1 MPTMQSKLV
10 SRTIWLEK
18 KKIWKI
24 NIQKNGIRK
33 SFYSSTPGD
42 KGRKICAQN
51 AASWLSGSC
60 PFAVSDHTTVETVF
74 ERYLK
79 DKELETTNIY
89 TIRNRYNNHIKP
101 IIGKIPVMLLTKQDL
116 KRVIYT
122 AYRKCDLSQKSL
134 KNIRGDLS
142 GFCNYLDLSDI
153 RNDLRTNNIRIPST
167 AKKGKKQALD
177 VVSLDILF
185 SESQAPYNGTV
196 CQDSLMSDE
205 EGKEETYHTHLYLV
219 FCNAVM
225 FKTLKNKF
233 PTAHIEVPQ
242 WGTNSENYAY
252 IRKEGTKYHK
262 DANGHYE
269 YTDAQGK
276 VHVGTNFSDTFE
288 ESGDLPPDAKQGDS
302 DTKIVLGINAAGI
315 PVCIDFGQL
324 PHWLLAAATGMGK
337 TQLVLLILHQL
348 TQKGYVIYLADYKGV
363 DFGSEYR
370 KPGHYADNDAD
381 LEQMLDSV
389 VRELNRRRTEFSIAG
404 CANLEEYVR
413 TTGDDLHRI
422 VVILDET
429 SMILDTTGRDK
440 EGKAAISVI
449 TNKLLAIGRLGRAL
463 GIHLLV
469 ATQRPDVGSVPGSL
483 KAQLDG
489 RICGHTAD
497 AQSSIVILDDGSA
510 ANLPAIPGRFIIRNG
525 SETDDIVQAYYYHK

>member
-1 MPTMQSKLV
+1 MA
-10 SRTIWLEK
+10 
-18 KKIWKI
+18 
-24 NIQKNGIRK
+24 
-33 SFYSSTPGD
+33 D
-42 KGRKICAQN
+42 
-51 AASWLSGSC
+51 
-60 PFAVSDHTTVETVF
+60 
-74 ERYLK
+74 
-79 DKELETTNIY
+79 
-89 TIRNRYNNHIKP
+89 
-101 IIGKIPVMLLTKQDL
+101 
-116 KRVIYT
+116 RVP
-122 AYRKCDLSQKSL
+122 D
-134 KNIRGDLS
+134 
-142 GFCNYLDLSDI
+142 
-153 RNDLRTNNIRIPST
+153 ST
-167 AKKGKKQALD
+167 ASIRRGLNQHGCERIVLPPHIRVQSTKLTDISFVAYTDGLCPLCMVYQMAKEFATRRYQLTINNPKEHGYDHDTIKAILAKGAKL
-177 VVSLDILF
+177 L
-185 SESQAPYNGTV
+185 YW
-196 CQDSLMSDE
+196 CMCDE

-219 FCNAVM
+219 FYNAVM

>member
-1 MPTMQSKLV
+1 M
-10 SRTIWLEK
+10 
-18 KKIWKI
+18 
-24 NIQKNGIRK
+24 
-33 SFYSSTPGD
+33 
-42 KGRKICAQN
+42 GR
-51 AASWLSGSC
+51 L
-60 PFAVSDHTTVETVF
+60 
-74 ERYLK
+74 
-79 DKELETTNIY
+79 
-89 TIRNRYNNHIKP
+89 
-101 IIGKIPVMLLTKQDL
+101 IPWAD
-116 KRVIYT
+116 
-122 AYRKCDLSQKSL
+122 
-134 KNIRGDLS
+134 
-142 GFCNYLDLSDI
+142 
-153 RNDLRTNNIRIPST
+153 
-167 AKKGKKQALD
+167 
-177 VVSLDILF
+177 
-185 SESQAPYNGTV
+185 
-196 CQDSLMSDE
+196 
-205 EGKEETYHTHLYLV
+205 TY
-219 FCNAVM
+219 M
-225 FKTLKNKF
+225 
-233 PTAHIEVPQ
+233 
-242 WGTNSENYAY
+242 
-252 IRKEGTKYHK
+252 
-262 DANGHYE
+262 D
-269 YTDAQGK
+269 
-276 VHVGTNFSDTFE
+276 
-288 ESGDLPPDAKQGDS
+288 DS

-315 PVCIDFGQL
+315 PVCIDLGQL

-348 TQKGYVIYLADYKGV
+348 TQKGYDIYLADYKGV

-389 VRELNRRRTEFSIAG
+389 VHELNRRRTEFSIAG

-525 SETDDIVQAYYYHK
+525 SGTDDIVQAYYYHK